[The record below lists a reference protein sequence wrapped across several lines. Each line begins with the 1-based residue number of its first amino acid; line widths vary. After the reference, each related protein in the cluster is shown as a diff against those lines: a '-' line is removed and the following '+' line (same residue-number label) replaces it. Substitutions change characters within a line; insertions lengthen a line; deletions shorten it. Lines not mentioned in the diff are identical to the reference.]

1 MSGGT
6 EQTHDTRGGDRVW
19 GKQLLLN
26 TVHEWHHGGGEEG
39 MEHRSPG
46 DQPAQVSSLLG
57 SSRAFLLAD
66 SHENGVCQDPWRSR
80 KITRHTHRKKKKT
93 LKANKNKSPACPG
106 EENKQLRWTK
116 VRTDRKT
123 SWPTPQGQE
132 VSFNVLLL
140 CSRGN
145 TTHPETSTHWPL
157 VSFFYF

>member
-26 TVHEWHHGGGEEG
+26 TVHEWYHGGGEEG

-66 SHENGVCQDPWRSR
+66 SHEKGVCQDPWRRR
-80 KITRHTHRKKKKT
+80 KITRHTHRKKRKKN
-93 LKANKNKSPACPG
+93 LKANKNKIKALPAQEKRRTNSSAGPRSGQTGRHPG
-106 EENKQLRWTK
+106 PHHR
-116 VRTDRKT
+116 DRKFP
-123 SWPTPQGQE
+123 SMSCCFAQGEIPPILRLQ
-132 VSFNVLLL
+132 LTGL
-140 CSRGN
+140 
-145 TTHPETSTHWPL
+145 
-157 VSFFYF
+157 

>member
-1 MSGGT
+1 MWGQGLGQAAARGSLTLCMS
-6 EQTHDTRGGDRVW
+6 D
-19 GKQLLLN
+19 
-26 TVHEWHHGGGEEG
+26 HGGGEEG

-66 SHENGVCQDPWRSR
+66 SHEKGVCQDPWRRR
-80 KITRHTHRKKKKT
+80 KITRHTYRKKKT

-106 EENKQLRWTK
+106 EEKNKQLHWTK

-132 VSFNVLLL
+132 VPFNVLLL